1 MGSERTR
8 HLRLVQPVEDET
20 IDPEAAVREAY
31 GRIMDAF
38 AEVLTIPGVP
48 EEEQARFRRC
58 LFSAASVAER
68 QPIALAQPS
77 QESVGR

>member
-1 MGSERTR
+1 MDAERTR
-8 HLRLVQPVEDET
+8 HLKLVQPVDDEEG
-20 IDPEAAVREAY
+20 DPEAAVREAY

-38 AEVLTIPGVP
+38 ADALTIPGLP
-48 EEEQARFRRC
+48 DEEQARFRRC

-77 QESVGR
+77 